1 MPARSNEDKAL
12 DCQQWLEEHVHNL
25 IKMASAAG
33 WSELQAAEAII
44 AVAENKVLADIEN
57 ELVRA
62 KLAQIQ
68 ASMGGR
74 PRHN

>member
-1 MPARSNEDKAL
+1 MPAPKDDAAL
-12 DCQQWLEEHVHNL
+12 NCQEWVEEHVHRL
-25 IKMASAAG
+25 VDMAAAAG
-33 WSELQAAEAII
+33 WSEMQAAEAII
-44 AVAENKVLADIEN
+44 AIAEHRVLAGIEN